1 MSSPS
6 GVAPSQAPVDVSGNA
21 LIYFPINTNVSS
33 VDVEVFGETISTSSR
48 VLELVGTLPAA
59 NLAAFVKYQEN
70 PQNRDTVYITLD
82 ASKRA
87 DVVTDISGAL
97 HNTVNLS
104 TSYANWWRDGA
115 VQVSDAA
122 NHQQFTTLAELL
134 LSQIAYDVLGHP
146 MAKAGLANDQAIL
159 TSFETANIANLLVT
173 DIEGAQSSGNLR
185 SVYTQLFKQKPTRF
199 QTQDSTAGAG
209 ANNTNDTLPKDLP
222 LQAGDK
228 IRFEITLN
236 NYNVT
241 QFSSQGAT
249 SVGNQTVT
257 TEANSGLL
265 YTVYGSNTYT
275 VEVTLA

>member
-1 MSSPS
+1 MST
-6 GVAPSQAPVDVSGNA
+6 GIAPSQAPVDISGNA

-33 VDVEVFGETISTSSR
+33 VDVEVFGEQISTSSR
-48 VLELVGTLPAA
+48 VLELEGTLSAS
-59 NLAAFVKYQEN
+59 NLSQFIKYQEN
-70 PQNRDTVYITLD
+70 PQDRDTVYITLD

-87 DVVTDISGAL
+87 DVVTDVSGAL
-97 HNTVNLS
+97 HSTVNLS
-104 TSYANWWRDGA
+104 STYANWWRDGA

-122 NHQQFTTLAELL
+122 NHLSFTNLSELL
-134 LSQIAYDVLGHP
+134 LSQITYDILGHP
-146 MAKAGLANDQAIL
+146 MAKAGIANDQAIL
-159 TSFETANIANLLVT
+159 TKFETDNIANLLVT
-173 DIEGAQSSGNLR
+173 DIESAQSAGNLR

-209 ANNTNDTLPKDLP
+209 ASNTNDTLPKDLP

-241 QFSSQGAT
+241 TFTSQGAT
-249 SVGNQTVT
+249 TVGNQSATN
-257 TEANSGLL
+257 EANSGLL
-265 YTVYGSNTYT
+265 YQVYGSNTYT